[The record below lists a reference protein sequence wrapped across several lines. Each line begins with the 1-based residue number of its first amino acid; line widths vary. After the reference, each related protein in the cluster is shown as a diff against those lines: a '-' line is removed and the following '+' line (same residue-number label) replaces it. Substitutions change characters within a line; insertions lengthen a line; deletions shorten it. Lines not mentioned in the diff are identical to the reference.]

1 MVGQPRSQ
9 DKVGKFNNTIISKLK
24 YIKLED
30 KDKFNIIEC
39 LNKSQINENKNS
51 IVVEKGSKAL

>member
-9 DKVGKFNNTIISKLK
+9 DKVGKFYNTIISKLK

-39 LNKSQINENKNS
+39 LNKHQINENKF
-51 IVVEKGSKAL
+51 